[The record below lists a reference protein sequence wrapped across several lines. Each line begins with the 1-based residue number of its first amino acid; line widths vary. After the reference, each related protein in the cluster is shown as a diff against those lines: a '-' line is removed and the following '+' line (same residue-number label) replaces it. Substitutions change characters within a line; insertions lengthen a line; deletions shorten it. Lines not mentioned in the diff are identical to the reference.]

1 MNRIC
6 SDKIDDRSRRGVTLV
21 EVLMA
26 LMIMSVGVASVAV
39 LFPISVL
46 RTAQATQMTNA
57 AIVRYN
63 FEILADI
70 HPELIF
76 DPDRDGNLVEH
87 FRGAGRNYLI
97 DPVGFYTRAADGNAG
112 FASFGFD
119 PNNNL
124 PSLPRWGGNLSLT
137 NGATVTTAG
146 AVELEALRLA
156 ALDFAGQGDGWDTQ
170 IDAQPAGLVAGG
182 VMLPADLDLT
192 QVPSARTVLPQ
203 DGSGGYLIADPEN
216 YRIVMFSD
224 NGRFSHIAPLV
235 GVDTATNT
243 AYYSEDVNSNG
254 SLDTL
259 EDVNMNGTLDA
270 RFLPNEMR
278 VDLDGDG
285 VKEPSEA
292 VVSRVLLQ
300 SRKVADYS
308 WMLNVRRRS
317 DGYARQI
324 DVVVRF
330 NDGVDLTEERLF
342 EATFVPLTNIA
353 WVRLPSRINASDTT
367 EPKISKGKF
376 IFDATNAVW
385 YRVQEVRESPLA
397 DFDFQ
402 VLLQEQVRSSDGAG
416 ASTPGAGPTAGGP
429 YGAAMFPKGIVDV
442 YPMGARNIPESLQSQ
457 AF

>member
-1 MNRIC
+1 MKNNARYPAQH
-6 SDKIDDRSRRGVTLV
+6 RRGVTLV

-63 FEILADI
+63 FETIADVY
-70 HPELIF
+70 PELIF
-76 DPDRDGNLVEH
+76 DPDGDGNLTEH
-87 FRGAGRNYLI
+87 FRGVGRNYI
-97 DPVGFYTRAADGNAG
+97 VDPVGFYTRAADGTPG
-112 FASFGFD
+112 FATFGFD
-119 PNNNL
+119 PNGNL
-124 PSLPRWGGNLSLT
+124 PGVPRWGGNLALT
-137 NGATVTTAG
+137 NGATVTTAAAAG
-146 AVELEALRLA
+146 LEALRVS

-170 IDAQPAGLVAGG
+170 IDAEPAALVAGG
-182 VMLPADLDLT
+182 VTLSEDLDLT
-192 QVPSARTVLPQ
+192 QVPSARTALPQ
-203 DGSGGYLIADPEN
+203 DGSGGYLVPDPEN
-216 YRIVMFSD
+216 YRVVLFSE
-224 NGRFSHIAPLV
+224 NGKFSHIVPLV
-235 GVDTATNT
+235 AIDTATNT
-243 AYYSEDVNSNG
+243 VYYTEDVNNNG
-254 SLDTL
+254 NLDTL
-259 EDVNMNGTLDA
+259 EDVNMNGVLDA
-270 RFLPNEMR
+270 RLLPNEMR
-278 VDLDGDG
+278 VDIDGDG
-285 VKEPSEA
+285 IREPSEP

-330 NDGVDLTEERLF
+330 NDGVDLAEERLF

-353 WVRLPSRINASDTT
+353 WVRLPSRVNASDNV
-367 EPKISKGKF
+367 EPKISKGKY

-385 YRVQEVRESPLA
+385 YRVQEVRDSPLA

-402 VLLQEQVRSSDGAG
+402 VLLQQQVRRSDGAG
-416 ASTPGAGPTAGGP
+416 ASTSGVGPTAGGP

-442 YPMGARNIPESLQSQ
+442 YPMGARNVPESLQSQ